1 MLNSNIRID
10 LHIHSYASFY
20 KEPSYSDGS
29 SIVEF
34 SKKENVDVL
43 LNKLL
48 QNGISLFSITDHNRY
63 DLTLYK
69 TIMEKLNEHEYSS
82 LHLLHGIEFDVKFE
96 SDKKVA
102 HVIAIFDVKNDDDM
116 DAINSVLNMDIIKE
130 KTGFYSKEKFETIL
144 RQIGLNTLLIVH
156 QHCSLDNN
164 KGKHN
169 SLSEST
175 ADPYKIIKIGYIDAL
190 EYQKPN
196 VEGILK
202 NNLRNVETNAALV
215 TGSDC
220 HDWKYYPKHDRDSKE
235 NDRYFSKCKI
245 LPSFKGLLLGLT
257 STKSRF
263 NRSDNLNTNYIESFQ
278 INNNT
283 IKLDP
288 SINVII
294 GENGSGKSTLFNI
307 LSGNKKN
314 IKGYI
319 KALKEKNNIK
329 TNISN
334 INIKE
339 IHQAELIDKF
349 NKDKLFDDEKLFA
362 EIDCT
367 SFENLYKTFSKDLK
381 QKIEHNILV
390 NETKVKLESTNF
402 LIKNKYEEASTL
414 YVSVTKNFSDEIINV
429 HTERR
434 KKLGAILSML
444 VDEFQN
450 PYYPQ
455 NEKEALFKSI
465 SLIRDVYQS
474 VKHKEL
480 EVDLE
485 NQVRNIILAK
495 VDEYIDAITDLS
507 TSQDREI
514 HEYKTNKLNFI
525 NDIVKA
531 ILLDVGEYPII
542 EIPKTVS
549 GMSRKRDKGFVFT
562 REMNFHD
569 NDVSTRFL
577 EFMFTKKYQN
587 LENICNIST
596 KEDFKNAILG
606 CSDINKINEIWNLN
620 FEKFLVWAKKQKSY
634 IKEETSN
641 DSVGSTLGELSLAY
655 YKFQTYDSKEWD
667 VLMID
672 QPEDNISN
680 NRIASKLLQYFNKVR
695 DNKQLILVT
704 HNPLLV
710 INLDADNVIHL
721 KKMNDTI
728 TVTSGCLED
737 EDNNVLSLVAETLD
751 GGKEMIKKR
760 LRVYGEND

>member
-48 QNGISLFSITDHNRY
+48 QNGISLFSVTDHNRY
-63 DLTLYK
+63 DITLYK

-102 HVIAIFDVKNDDDM
+102 HVIAIFDVKNEDDM
-116 DAINSVLNMDIIKE
+116 KTINSVLNMDIIKK
-130 KTGFYSKEKFETIL
+130 KTGFYSKEKFEKIL

-175 ADPYKIIKIGYIDAL
+175 ADPYKIIKIGYVDAL

-202 NNLRNVETNAALV
+202 NNLRNVETKAALV

-220 HDWKYYPKHDRDSKE
+220 HDWQYYPKHDRDSKE

-319 KALKEKNNIK
+319 HTLKTKNGIE
-329 TNISN
+329 TNFSN

-606 CSDINKINEIWNLN
+606 CSDINKINEIWNSN

>member
-1 MLNSNIRID
+1 MNGVIRW
-10 LHIHSYASFY
+10 
-20 KEPSYSDGS
+20 
-29 SIVEF
+29 
-34 SKKENVDVL
+34 VL
-43 LNKLL
+43 
-48 QNGISLFSITDHNRY
+48 T
-63 DLTLYK
+63 
-69 TIMEKLNEHEYSS
+69 
-82 LHLLHGIEFDVKFE
+82 
-96 SDKKVA
+96 
-102 HVIAIFDVKNDDDM
+102 
-116 DAINSVLNMDIIKE
+116 
-130 KTGFYSKEKFETIL
+130 
-144 RQIGLNTLLIVH
+144 
-156 QHCSLDNN
+156 
-164 KGKHN
+164 
-169 SLSEST
+169 
-175 ADPYKIIKIGYIDAL
+175 
-190 EYQKPN
+190 
-196 VEGILK
+196 LK

>member
-48 QNGISLFSITDHNRY
+48 QNGISLFSVTDHNRY
-63 DLTLYK
+63 DITLYK

-102 HVIAIFDVKNDDDM
+102 HVIVIFDVKNEDDM
-116 DAINSVLNMDIIKE
+116 KTINSVLNMDIIKE

-175 ADPYKIIKIGYIDAL
+175 ADPYKIIKIGYVDAL

-202 NNLRNVETNAALV
+202 NNLRNVETKAALV

-220 HDWKYYPKHDRDSKE
+220 HDWQYYPKHDRDSKE

-319 KALKEKNNIK
+319 HTLKTKNGIE
-329 TNISN
+329 TNFSN

-606 CSDINKINEIWNLN
+606 CSDINKI
-620 FEKFLVWAKKQKSY
+620 Y
-634 IKEETSN
+634 
-641 DSVGSTLGELSLAY
+641 
-655 YKFQTYDSKEWD
+655 
-667 VLMID
+667 
-672 QPEDNISN
+672 
-680 NRIASKLLQYFNKVR
+680 
-695 DNKQLILVT
+695 
-704 HNPLLV
+704 
-710 INLDADNVIHL
+710 
-721 KKMNDTI
+721 
-728 TVTSGCLED
+728 
-737 EDNNVLSLVAETLD
+737 
-751 GGKEMIKKR
+751 
-760 LRVYGEND
+760 

>member
-48 QNGISLFSITDHNRY
+48 QNGISLFSVTDHNRY
-63 DLTLYK
+63 DITLYK

-82 LHLLHGIEFDVKFE
+82 LYLLHGIEFDVKFE

-102 HVIAIFDVKNDDDM
+102 HVIAIFDVKNEDDM
-116 DAINSVLNMDIIKE
+116 KTINSVLNMDIIKE
-130 KTGFYSKEKFETIL
+130 KTGFYSKEKFEKIL

-175 ADPYKIIKIGYIDAL
+175 ADPYKIIKIGYVDAL

-202 NNLRNVETNAALV
+202 NNLRNVETKAALV

-220 HDWKYYPKHDRDSKE
+220 HDWQYYPKHDRDSKE
-235 NDRYFSKCKI
+235 NDRYFSRCKI

-319 KALKEKNNIK
+319 HTLKTKNGIE
-329 TNISN
+329 TNFSN

-390 NETKVKLESTNF
+390 NEAKVKLESTNF

-606 CSDINKINEIWNLN
+606 CSDINKINEIWNSN

>member
-48 QNGISLFSITDHNRY
+48 QNGISLFSVTDHNRY
-63 DLTLYK
+63 DITLYK

-102 HVIAIFDVKNDDDM
+102 HVIAIFDVKNEDDM
-116 DAINSVLNMDIIKE
+116 KTINSVLNMDIIKE

-175 ADPYKIIKIGYIDAL
+175 ADPYKIIKIGYVDAL

-202 NNLRNVETNAALV
+202 NNLRNVETKAALV

-220 HDWKYYPKHDRDSKE
+220 HDWQYYPKHDRDSKE

-319 KALKEKNNIK
+319 HTLKTKNGIE
-329 TNISN
+329 TNFSN

-606 CSDINKINEIWNLN
+606 CSDINKINEIWNSN

-721 KKMNDTI
+721 KK
-728 TVTSGCLED
+728 
-737 EDNNVLSLVAETLD
+737 
-751 GGKEMIKKR
+751 
-760 LRVYGEND
+760 

>member
-1 MLNSNIRID
+1 MKNILTEALVNSATN
-10 LHIHSYASFY
+10 ASFIF
-20 KEPSYSDGS
+20 SYTNSA
-29 SIVEF
+29 
-34 SKKENVDVL
+34 
-43 LNKLL
+43 KL
-48 QNGISLFSITDHNRY
+48 R
-63 DLTLYK
+63 
-69 TIMEKLNEHEYSS
+69 
-82 LHLLHGIEFDVKFE
+82 
-96 SDKKVA
+96 
-102 HVIAIFDVKNDDDM
+102 
-116 DAINSVLNMDIIKE
+116 
-130 KTGFYSKEKFETIL
+130 
-144 RQIGLNTLLIVH
+144 
-156 QHCSLDNN
+156 
-164 KGKHN
+164 
-169 SLSEST
+169 
-175 ADPYKIIKIGYIDAL
+175 
-190 EYQKPN
+190 
-196 VEGILK
+196 
-202 NNLRNVETNAALV
+202 
-215 TGSDC
+215 
-220 HDWKYYPKHDRDSKE
+220 
-235 NDRYFSKCKI
+235 RYFSKCKI

-319 KALKEKNNIK
+319 HTLKTKNGIE
-329 TNISN
+329 TNFSN

-367 SFENLYKTFSKDLK
+367 SFENLYKAFSKDLK

-434 KKLGAILSML
+434 KKLGAILLML

-606 CSDINKINEIWNLN
+606 CSDINKINEIWNSN

>member
-63 DLTLYK
+63 DITLYK

-175 ADPYKIIKIGYIDAL
+175 ADPYKIIKIGYVDAL

-263 NRSDNLNTNYIESFQ
+263 NRSDNLNTNCIESFQ

-283 IKLDP
+283 INLDP

-414 YVSVTKNFSDEIINV
+414 YVSVTKDFSDEIINV

-434 KKLGAILSML
+434 K
-444 VDEFQN
+444 N
-450 PYYPQ
+450 
-455 NEKEALFKSI
+455 
-465 SLIRDVYQS
+465 
-474 VKHKEL
+474 
-480 EVDLE
+480 
-485 NQVRNIILAK
+485 
-495 VDEYIDAITDLS
+495 
-507 TSQDREI
+507 
-514 HEYKTNKLNFI
+514 
-525 NDIVKA
+525 
-531 ILLDVGEYPII
+531 
-542 EIPKTVS
+542 
-549 GMSRKRDKGFVFT
+549 
-562 REMNFHD
+562 
-569 NDVSTRFL
+569 
-577 EFMFTKKYQN
+577 
-587 LENICNIST
+587 
-596 KEDFKNAILG
+596 
-606 CSDINKINEIWNLN
+606 
-620 FEKFLVWAKKQKSY
+620 
-634 IKEETSN
+634 
-641 DSVGSTLGELSLAY
+641 
-655 YKFQTYDSKEWD
+655 
-667 VLMID
+667 
-672 QPEDNISN
+672 
-680 NRIASKLLQYFNKVR
+680 
-695 DNKQLILVT
+695 
-704 HNPLLV
+704 
-710 INLDADNVIHL
+710 
-721 KKMNDTI
+721 
-728 TVTSGCLED
+728 
-737 EDNNVLSLVAETLD
+737 
-751 GGKEMIKKR
+751 
-760 LRVYGEND
+760 

>member
-48 QNGISLFSITDHNRY
+48 QNGISLFSVTDHNRY
-63 DLTLYK
+63 DITLYK

-82 LHLLHGIEFDVKFE
+82 LYLLHGIEFDVKFE

-102 HVIAIFDVKNDDDM
+102 HVIAIFDVKNEDDM
-116 DAINSVLNMDIIKE
+116 KTINSVLNMDIIKE
-130 KTGFYSKEKFETIL
+130 KTGFYSKEKFEKIL
-144 RQIGLNTLLIVH
+144 RQIALNTLLIVH

-175 ADPYKIIKIGYIDAL
+175 ADPYKIIKIGYVDAL

-202 NNLRNVETNAALV
+202 NNLRNVETKAALV

-220 HDWKYYPKHDRDSKE
+220 HDWQYYPKHDRDSKE
-235 NDRYFSKCKI
+235 NDRYFSRCKI

-319 KALKEKNNIK
+319 HTLKTKNGIE
-329 TNISN
+329 TNFSN

-606 CSDINKINEIWNLN
+606 CSDINKINEI
-620 FEKFLVWAKKQKSY
+620 
-634 IKEETSN
+634 
-641 DSVGSTLGELSLAY
+641 
-655 YKFQTYDSKEWD
+655 
-667 VLMID
+667 
-672 QPEDNISN
+672 
-680 NRIASKLLQYFNKVR
+680 
-695 DNKQLILVT
+695 
-704 HNPLLV
+704 
-710 INLDADNVIHL
+710 
-721 KKMNDTI
+721 
-728 TVTSGCLED
+728 
-737 EDNNVLSLVAETLD
+737 
-751 GGKEMIKKR
+751 
-760 LRVYGEND
+760 

>member
-1 MLNSNIRID
+1 M
-10 LHIHSYASFY
+10 
-20 KEPSYSDGS
+20 
-29 SIVEF
+29 
-34 SKKENVDVL
+34 
-43 LNKLL
+43 
-48 QNGISLFSITDHNRY
+48 
-63 DLTLYK
+63 
-69 TIMEKLNEHEYSS
+69 
-82 LHLLHGIEFDVKFE
+82 
-96 SDKKVA
+96 
-102 HVIAIFDVKNDDDM
+102 
-116 DAINSVLNMDIIKE
+116 
-130 KTGFYSKEKFETIL
+130 
-144 RQIGLNTLLIVH
+144 
-156 QHCSLDNN
+156 
-164 KGKHN
+164 
-169 SLSEST
+169 
-175 ADPYKIIKIGYIDAL
+175 
-190 EYQKPN
+190 
-196 VEGILK
+196 
-202 NNLRNVETNAALV
+202 
-215 TGSDC
+215 
-220 HDWKYYPKHDRDSKE
+220 
-235 NDRYFSKCKI
+235 
-245 LPSFKGLLLGLT
+245 
-257 STKSRF
+257 
-263 NRSDNLNTNYIESFQ
+263 
-278 INNNT
+278 
-283 IKLDP
+283 
-288 SINVII
+288 
-294 GENGSGKSTLFNI
+294 
-307 LSGNKKN
+307 
-314 IKGYI
+314 
-319 KALKEKNNIK
+319 
-329 TNISN
+329 
-334 INIKE
+334 
-339 IHQAELIDKF
+339 
-349 NKDKLFDDEKLFA
+349 
-362 EIDCT
+362 
-367 SFENLYKTFSKDLK
+367 K

-606 CSDINKINEIWNLN
+606 CSDINKINEIWNSN

-655 YKFQTYDSKEWD
+655 YKFQTHDSKEWD

>member
-63 DLTLYK
+63 DITLYK

-102 HVIAIFDVKNDDDM
+102 HVIAIFDVKNEDDM
-116 DAINSVLNMDIIKE
+116 KTINSVLNMDIIKE
-130 KTGFYSKEKFETIL
+130 KTGFYSKEKFEKIL

-175 ADPYKIIKIGYIDAL
+175 ADPYKIIKIGYVDAL

-202 NNLRNVETNAALV
+202 NNLRNVETKAALV

-220 HDWKYYPKHDRDSKE
+220 HDWQYYPKHDRDSKE

-319 KALKEKNNIK
+319 HTLKTKNGIE
-329 TNISN
+329 TNFSN

-606 CSDINKINEIWNLN
+606 CSDINKINEIWNSN

-760 LRVYGEND
+760 LRVYGENN

>member
-48 QNGISLFSITDHNRY
+48 QNGISLFSVTDHNRY
-63 DLTLYK
+63 DITLYK

-102 HVIAIFDVKNDDDM
+102 HVIAIFDVKNEDDM
-116 DAINSVLNMDIIKE
+116 KTINSVLNMDIIKE

-175 ADPYKIIKIGYIDAL
+175 ADPYKIIKIGYVDAL

-202 NNLRNVETNAALV
+202 NNLRNVETKAALV

-220 HDWKYYPKHDRDSKE
+220 HDWQYYPKHDRDSKE

-319 KALKEKNNIK
+319 HTLKTKNGIE
-329 TNISN
+329 TNFSN

-606 CSDINKINEIWNLN
+606 CSDINKINEIWNSN

-728 TVTSGCLED
+728 TVTSGSLED

>member
-721 KKMNDTI
+721 KK
-728 TVTSGCLED
+728 
-737 EDNNVLSLVAETLD
+737 
-751 GGKEMIKKR
+751 
-760 LRVYGEND
+760 

>member
-48 QNGISLFSITDHNRY
+48 QNGISLFSVTDHNRY
-63 DLTLYK
+63 DITLYK

-102 HVIAIFDVKNDDDM
+102 HVIAIFDVKNEADM
-116 DAINSVLNMDIIKE
+116 KTINSVLNMDIIKE
-130 KTGFYSKEKFETIL
+130 KTGFYSKEKFEKIL

-175 ADPYKIIKIGYIDAL
+175 ADPYKIIKIGYVDAL

-202 NNLRNVETNAALV
+202 NNLRNVETKAALV

-220 HDWKYYPKHDRDSKE
+220 HDWQYYPKHDRDSKE

-319 KALKEKNNIK
+319 HTLKTKNGIE
-329 TNISN
+329 TNFSN

-542 EIPKTVS
+542 EIPKTVA

-606 CSDINKINEIWNLN
+606 CSDINKINEIWNSN

-710 INLDADNVIHL
+710 INLDADNVIH
-721 KKMNDTI
+721 
-728 TVTSGCLED
+728 
-737 EDNNVLSLVAETLD
+737 
-751 GGKEMIKKR
+751 
-760 LRVYGEND
+760 

>member
-48 QNGISLFSITDHNRY
+48 QNGISLFSVTDHNRY
-63 DLTLYK
+63 DITLYK

-102 HVIAIFDVKNDDDM
+102 HVIAIFDVKNEDDM
-116 DAINSVLNMDIIKE
+116 KTINSVLNMYIIKE
-130 KTGFYSKEKFETIL
+130 KTGFYSKEKFEKIL

-175 ADPYKIIKIGYIDAL
+175 ADPYKIIKIGYVDAL

-202 NNLRNVETNAALV
+202 NNLRNVETKAALV

-220 HDWKYYPKHDRDSKE
+220 HDWQYYPKHDRDSKE

-319 KALKEKNNIK
+319 HTLKTKNGIE
-329 TNISN
+329 TNFSN

-606 CSDINKINEIWNLN
+606 CSDINKINEIWNSN

-655 YKFQTYDSKEWD
+655 YKFQTYGSKEWD

>member
-48 QNGISLFSITDHNRY
+48 QNGISLFSVTDHNRY
-63 DLTLYK
+63 DITLYK

-102 HVIAIFDVKNDDDM
+102 HVIAIFDVKNEDDM
-116 DAINSVLNMDIIKE
+116 KTINSVLNMDIIKE
-130 KTGFYSKEKFETIL
+130 KTGFYSKEKFEQIL

-175 ADPYKIIKIGYIDAL
+175 ADPYKIIKIGYVDAL

-202 NNLRNVETNAALV
+202 NNLRNVETKAALV

-220 HDWKYYPKHDRDSKE
+220 HDWQYYPKHDRDSKE

-319 KALKEKNNIK
+319 HTLKTKNGIE
-329 TNISN
+329 TNFSN

-390 NETKVKLESTNF
+390 NEMKVKLESTNF

-606 CSDINKINEIWNLN
+606 CSDINKINEIWNSN

>member
-63 DLTLYK
+63 DITLYK

-102 HVIAIFDVKNDDDM
+102 HVIAIFDVKNEDDM
-116 DAINSVLNMDIIKE
+116 KTINSVLNMDIIKE
-130 KTGFYSKEKFETIL
+130 KTGFYSKEKFEKIL

-175 ADPYKIIKIGYIDAL
+175 ADPYKIIKIGYVDAL

-202 NNLRNVETNAALV
+202 NNLRNVETKAALV

-220 HDWKYYPKHDRDSKE
+220 HDWQYYPKHDRDSKE

-319 KALKEKNNIK
+319 HTLKTKNGIE
-329 TNISN
+329 TNFSN

-390 NETKVKLESTNF
+390 NETKVKLESTNV

-606 CSDINKINEIWNLN
+606 CSDINKINEIWNSN

>member
-1 MLNSNIRID
+1 M
-10 LHIHSYASFY
+10 
-20 KEPSYSDGS
+20 
-29 SIVEF
+29 
-34 SKKENVDVL
+34 
-43 LNKLL
+43 
-48 QNGISLFSITDHNRY
+48 
-63 DLTLYK
+63 K
-69 TIMEKLNEHEYSS
+69 T
-82 LHLLHGIEFDVKFE
+82 
-96 SDKKVA
+96 
-102 HVIAIFDVKNDDDM
+102 
-116 DAINSVLNMDIIKE
+116 INSVLNMDIIKE

-175 ADPYKIIKIGYIDAL
+175 ADPYKIIKIGYVDAL

-202 NNLRNVETNAALV
+202 NNLRNVETKAALV

-220 HDWKYYPKHDRDSKE
+220 HDWQYYPKHDRDSKE

-319 KALKEKNNIK
+319 HTLKTKNGIE
-329 TNISN
+329 TNFSN

-606 CSDINKINEIWNLN
+606 CSDINKINEIWNSN

>member
-48 QNGISLFSITDHNRY
+48 QNGISLFSVTDHNRY
-63 DLTLYK
+63 DITLYK

-102 HVIAIFDVKNDDDM
+102 HVIAIFDVKNEDDM
-116 DAINSVLNMDIIKE
+116 KTINSVLNMDIIKE

-175 ADPYKIIKIGYIDAL
+175 ADPYKIITIGYVDAL

-202 NNLRNVETNAALV
+202 NNLRNVETKAALV

-220 HDWKYYPKHDRDSKE
+220 HDWQYYPKHDRDSKE

-319 KALKEKNNIK
+319 HTLKTKNGIE
-329 TNISN
+329 TNFSN

-606 CSDINKINEIWNLN
+606 CSDINKINEIWNSN

-655 YKFQTYDSKEWD
+655 YKFQTHDSKEWD

>member
-63 DLTLYK
+63 DITLYK

-102 HVIAIFDVKNDDDM
+102 HVIAIFDVKNEDDM
-116 DAINSVLNMDIIKE
+116 KTINSVLNMDIIKE
-130 KTGFYSKEKFETIL
+130 KTGFYSKEKFEKIL

-175 ADPYKIIKIGYIDAL
+175 ADPYKIIKIGYVDAL

-202 NNLRNVETNAALV
+202 NNLRNVETKAALV

-220 HDWKYYPKHDRDSKE
+220 HDWQYYPKHDRDSKE

-319 KALKEKNNIK
+319 HTLKTKNGIE
-329 TNISN
+329 TNFSN

-362 EIDCT
+362 EIVCT

-606 CSDINKINEIWNLN
+606 CSDINKINEIWNSN

>member
-507 TSQDREI
+507 TIQDREI

>member
-48 QNGISLFSITDHNRY
+48 QNGISLFSVTDHNRY
-63 DLTLYK
+63 DITLYK

-102 HVIAIFDVKNDDDM
+102 HVIAIFDVKNEDDM
-116 DAINSVLNMDIIKE
+116 KTINSVLNMYIIKE
-130 KTGFYSKEKFETIL
+130 KTGFYSKEKFEKIL

-175 ADPYKIIKIGYIDAL
+175 ADPYKIIKIGYVDAL

-202 NNLRNVETNAALV
+202 NNLRNVETKAALV

-220 HDWKYYPKHDRDSKE
+220 HDWQYYPKHDRDSKE

-319 KALKEKNNIK
+319 HTLKTKNGIE
-329 TNISN
+329 TNFSN

-606 CSDINKINEIWNLN
+606 CSDINKINEIWNSN
-620 FEKFLVWAKKQKSY
+620 FEKFLVY
-634 IKEETSN
+634 
-641 DSVGSTLGELSLAY
+641 
-655 YKFQTYDSKEWD
+655 
-667 VLMID
+667 
-672 QPEDNISN
+672 
-680 NRIASKLLQYFNKVR
+680 
-695 DNKQLILVT
+695 
-704 HNPLLV
+704 
-710 INLDADNVIHL
+710 
-721 KKMNDTI
+721 
-728 TVTSGCLED
+728 
-737 EDNNVLSLVAETLD
+737 
-751 GGKEMIKKR
+751 
-760 LRVYGEND
+760 

>member
-48 QNGISLFSITDHNRY
+48 QNGISLFSVTDHNRY
-63 DLTLYK
+63 DITLYK

-102 HVIAIFDVKNDDDM
+102 HVIAIFDVKNEDDM
-116 DAINSVLNMDIIKE
+116 KTINSVLNMDIIKE
-130 KTGFYSKEKFETIL
+130 KTGFYSKEKFEKIL

-202 NNLRNVETNAALV
+202 NNLRNVETKAALV

-220 HDWKYYPKHDRDSKE
+220 HDWQYYPKHDRDSKE

-319 KALKEKNNIK
+319 HTLKTKNGIE
-329 TNISN
+329 TNFSN

-531 ILLDVGEYPII
+531 ILLDVGEYSII

-606 CSDINKINEIWNLN
+606 CSDINKINEIWNSN

-634 IKEETSN
+634 IKEEISN

-721 KKMNDTI
+721 KK
-728 TVTSGCLED
+728 
-737 EDNNVLSLVAETLD
+737 
-751 GGKEMIKKR
+751 
-760 LRVYGEND
+760 

>member
-63 DLTLYK
+63 DITLYK

-102 HVIAIFDVKNDDDM
+102 HVIAIFDVKNEDDM
-116 DAINSVLNMDIIKE
+116 KTINSVLNMDIIKE
-130 KTGFYSKEKFETIL
+130 KTGFYSKEKFEKIL

-175 ADPYKIIKIGYIDAL
+175 ADPYKIIKIGYVDAL

-202 NNLRNVETNAALV
+202 NNLRNVETKAALV

-220 HDWKYYPKHDRDSKE
+220 HDWQYYPKHDRDSKE

-319 KALKEKNNIK
+319 HTLKTKNGIE
-329 TNISN
+329 TNFSN

-606 CSDINKINEIWNLN
+606 CSDINKINEIWNSN

-760 LRVYGEND
+760 LRIYGEND

>member
-48 QNGISLFSITDHNRY
+48 QNGISLFSVTDHNRY
-63 DLTLYK
+63 DITLYK

-102 HVIAIFDVKNDDDM
+102 HVIAIFDVKNEDDM
-116 DAINSVLNMDIIKE
+116 KTINSVLNMDIIKE

-175 ADPYKIIKIGYIDAL
+175 ADPYKIIKIGYVDAL

-202 NNLRNVETNAALV
+202 NNLRNVETKAALV

-220 HDWKYYPKHDRDSKE
+220 HDWQYYPKHDRDSKE

-319 KALKEKNNIK
+319 HTLKTKNGIE
-329 TNISN
+329 TNFSN

-606 CSDINKINEIWNLN
+606 CSDINKINEIWNSN

>member
-20 KEPSYSDGS
+20 KELSYSDGS

-63 DLTLYK
+63 DITLYK

-102 HVIAIFDVKNDDDM
+102 HVIAIFDVKNEDDM
-116 DAINSVLNMDIIKE
+116 KTINSVLNMDIIKE
-130 KTGFYSKEKFETIL
+130 KTGFYSKEKFEKIL
-144 RQIGLNTLLIVH
+144 RQISLNTLLIVH

-175 ADPYKIIKIGYIDAL
+175 ADPYKIIKIGYVDAL

-202 NNLRNVETNAALV
+202 NNLRNVETKAALV

-220 HDWKYYPKHDRDSKE
+220 HDWQYYPKHDRDSKE

-319 KALKEKNNIK
+319 HTLKTKNGIE
-329 TNISN
+329 TNFSN

-606 CSDINKINEIWNLN
+606 CSDINKINEIWNSN

-737 EDNNVLSLVAETLD
+737 EDNNVLSLVADTLD

>member
-63 DLTLYK
+63 DITLYK

-102 HVIAIFDVKNDDDM
+102 HVIAIFDVKNEDDM
-116 DAINSVLNMDIIKE
+116 KTINSVLNMDIIKE
-130 KTGFYSKEKFETIL
+130 KTGFYSKEKFEKIL

-175 ADPYKIIKIGYIDAL
+175 ADPYKIIKIGYVDAL

-202 NNLRNVETNAALV
+202 NNLRNVETKAVLV

-220 HDWKYYPKHDRDSKE
+220 HDWQYYPKHDRDSKE

-319 KALKEKNNIK
+319 HTLKTKNGIE
-329 TNISN
+329 TNFSN

-606 CSDINKINEIWNLN
+606 CSDINKINEIWNSN

-695 DNKQLILVT
+695 DNKQQILVT

>member
-48 QNGISLFSITDHNRY
+48 QNGISLFSVTDHNRY
-63 DLTLYK
+63 DITLYK

-102 HVIAIFDVKNDDDM
+102 HVIAIFDVKNEDDM
-116 DAINSVLNMDIIKE
+116 KTINSVLNMYIIKE
-130 KTGFYSKEKFETIL
+130 KTGFYSKEKFEKIL

-175 ADPYKIIKIGYIDAL
+175 ADPYKIIKIGYVDAL

-202 NNLRNVETNAALV
+202 NNLRNVETKAALV

-220 HDWKYYPKHDRDSKE
+220 HDWQYYPKHDRDSKE

-319 KALKEKNNIK
+319 HTLKTKNGIE
-329 TNISN
+329 TNFSN

-339 IHQAELIDKF
+339 IHQAELIGKF

-542 EIPKTVS
+542 EIPKNVS

-606 CSDINKINEIWNLN
+606 CSDINKINEIWNSN

>member
-63 DLTLYK
+63 DITLYK

-175 ADPYKIIKIGYIDAL
+175 ADPYKIIKIGYVDAL

-263 NRSDNLNTNYIESFQ
+263 NRSDNLNTNCIESFQ

-283 IKLDP
+283 INLDP

-414 YVSVTKNFSDEIINV
+414 YVSVTKDFSDEIINV

-455 NEKEALFKSI
+455 NEKDVLYKTI
-465 SLIRDVYQS
+465 MLIRDIYQS
-474 VKHKEL
+474 VKHKEQ
-480 EVDLE
+480 EIDLE
-485 NQVRNIILAK
+485 SQVRNIILAK

-514 HEYKTNKLNFI
+514 HEYKTKKLNFI

-562 REMNFHD
+562 REKNFRD
-569 NDVSTRFL
+569 NDVSTRLL
-577 EFMFTKKYQN
+577 EFMFTKKYQK

-620 FEKFLVWAKKQKSY
+620 FEKFLGWAKEQKSY

-737 EDNNVLSLVAETLD
+737 EDNKVLSLVAETLD

>member
-48 QNGISLFSITDHNRY
+48 QNGISLFSVTDHNRY
-63 DLTLYK
+63 DITLYK

-102 HVIAIFDVKNDDDM
+102 HVIAIFDVKNEDDM
-116 DAINSVLNMDIIKE
+116 KTINSVLNMYIIKE
-130 KTGFYSKEKFETIL
+130 KTGFYSKEKFEKIL

-175 ADPYKIIKIGYIDAL
+175 ADPYKIIKIGYVDAL

-202 NNLRNVETNAALV
+202 NNLRNVETKAALV

-220 HDWKYYPKHDRDSKE
+220 HDWQYYPKHDRDSKE

-263 NRSDNLNTNYIESFQ
+263 NRWDNLNTNYIESFQ

-319 KALKEKNNIK
+319 HTLKTKNGIE
-329 TNISN
+329 TNFSN

-606 CSDINKINEIWNLN
+606 CSDINKINEIWNSN
-620 FEKFLVWAKKQKSY
+620 FEKFLVWAKKKKSY

>member
-1 MLNSNIRID
+1 MLNSNIRMD
-10 LHIHSYASFY
+10 LHILSYASCY

-29 SIVEF
+29 SIVGF

-69 TIMEKLNEHEYSS
+69 TIMKKLKNDAYNS
-82 LHLLHGIEFDVKFE
+82 LNLLHGIEFDVKFE

-102 HVIAIFDVKNDDDM
+102 HVIAIFDVKNEDDM
-116 DAINSVLNMDIIKE
+116 NTIDSVLKMNKIEE

-175 ADPYKIIKIGYIDAL
+175 ADPYKIIQIGYVDAL

-202 NNLRNVETNAALV
+202 NNLRNVETKAALV

-220 HDWKYYPKHDRDSKE
+220 HDWQYYPKHDRDSKE

-263 NRSDNLNTNYIESFQ
+263 NRSDILNTNYIESFQ

-319 KALKEKNNIK
+319 KTLKTKNSIE
-329 TNISN
+329 TNFSN

-349 NKDKLFDDEKLFA
+349 NKDQLFDDEKLFA

-367 SFENLYKTFSKDLK
+367 SFENLYKTFAKDLK

-390 NETKVKLESTNF
+390 DETKVKLESTNF
-402 LIKNKYEEASTL
+402 LIKNKYGDASTL
-414 YVSVTKNFSDEIINV
+414 YVSVTKDFLEETINV

-444 VDEFQN
+444 VDEFHN
-450 PYYPQ
+450 SYYSQ
-455 NEKEALFKSI
+455 NEKDVLYKTI
-465 SLIRDVYQS
+465 MLIRDIYQS
-474 VKHKEL
+474 IKHKEQ

-495 VDEYIDAITDLS
+495 ADEYIDEITELS

-525 NDIVKA
+525 NDIVNA
-531 ILLDVGEYPII
+531 ILLDVGEHSNI
-542 EIPKTVS
+542 EIPKAVS

-569 NDVSTRFL
+569 NDVSTKFL
-577 EFMFTKKYQN
+577 EFMFTKKYQEFN
-587 LENICNIST
+587 SIYNICT
-596 KEDFKNAILG
+596 KDEFKCAVLG
-606 CSDINKINEIWNLN
+606 CSDINKINELWDLN
-620 FEKFLVWAKKQKSY
+620 FQKFLKWAKEQKSY
-634 IKEETSN
+634 IKEETSD
-641 DSVGSTLGELSLAY
+641 DSIGSTLGELSLAY

-680 NRIASKLLQYFNKVR
+680 NRIASKLLQYLNKVR
-695 DNKQLILVT
+695 DKKQLILVT

>member
-577 EFMFTKKYQN
+577 GFMFTKKYQN

>member
-390 NETKVKLESTNF
+390 NETKVKLENTNF